1 MKFLNRLER
10 KFGKF
15 AIPNLMKYMIILY
28 AAGFVLEMTMSEQT
42 MIGTVSFYRK
52 WLSLDVQRILNGEVW
67 RLVTF
72 VLQPPDTH
80 ILFTLIEFY
89 MFYLIGRS
97 LENMWGAFRF
107 NVYYFSGLFF
117 QIVAAFAYYGIIRA
131 IFGGGFY
138 IPTIDIGNMYYV
150 NRSMFLAF
158 IVMMPNTT
166 FMLSFIIPVKA
177 KWLGIFYGGLMAYE
191 VLTVWLDNPWQLA
204 APYTVAVVISI
215 LNFLIFFLL
224 TRNYSRISPAEV
236 RRRSQFK
243 RKMNEAK
250 KEYGN
255 VVEFRGRNVVTRHK
269 CAVCGRTEL
278 DDDDLEFRFC
288 SKCDGNYEYC
298 TEHLYTHVHVR
309 RVTPDMTGGSDTEE

>member
-28 AAGFVLEMTMSEQT
+28 GTGFILEMTLSEQT
-42 MIGTVSFYRK
+42 IVGTISFYRK
-52 WLSLDVQRILNGEVW
+52 WLSLDVNAILNGEVW
-67 RLVTF
+67 RLITF
-72 VLQPPDTH
+72 VLQPPDTYV
-80 ILFTLIEFY
+80 LFALIELY

-107 NVYYFSGLFF
+107 NLFYFSGLLL

-131 IFGGGFY
+131 MFGGGFY

-166 FMLSFIIPVKA
+166 FMLSFLIPVKA

-204 APYTVAVVISI
+204 APYTIAVVISI

-224 TRNYSRISPAEV
+224 TRNYSRISPAGIK
-236 RRRSQFK
+236 RRTEFK
-243 RKMNEAK
+243 KKMKEAK
-250 KEYGN
+250 AGYGN
-255 VVEFRGRNVVTRHK
+255 VVEFRGRSVMTRHK

-298 TEHLYTHVHVR
+298 SDHLYTHVHVK
-309 RVTPDMTGGSDTEE
+309 RVTPDMTEGSDTEE